1 VSDVVRAAG
10 GVVRRRVADG
20 GSEVVL
26 VHRPAYDDW
35 SFPKG
40 KLEDGETEADAAVRE
55 VEEEAGLRSTL
66 GRELGIVS
74 YVDNR
79 GRPKTVR
86 YWEIVVDD
94 GTPPVAGHEVDEAR
108 WVRVEEA
115 ELLLSYPHDRDVLS
129 RALDTDRA
137 VATVPMYL
145 VRHVRAEP
153 RASWREPDELRPIS
167 KSGRRQAERLVGVL
181 EGLPL
186 TRLLSSPFLR
196 CIQSLEPLANA
207 RGIEIE
213 LTEALSEGQDPSGAL
228 DLLVAAATDGPAA
241 LSTHGDVMTLLIG
254 DLIDRGI
261 QPENGETGFKKGCI
275 WILGVL
281 DGDVVT
287 ARYLAPP

>member
-66 GRELGIVS
+66 GRELGTVS

-94 GTPPVAGHEVDEAR
+94 DALPVAGHEIDEAR

-115 ELLLSYPHDRDVLS
+115 EQLLSYPHDRDVLS
-129 RALDTDRA
+129 RAIGADRA

-153 RASWREPDELRPIS
+153 RGSWREPDELRPIS
-167 KSGRRQAERLVGVL
+167 RSGRRQAERLVGVF

-186 TRLLSSPFLR
+186 TRLLSSPFVR
-196 CIQSLEPLANA
+196 CIQSLESVADA

-213 LTEALSEGQDPSGAL
+213 LSEALSEGQDPSRAL

-241 LSTHGDVMTLLIG
+241 LSTHGDVMTLLIE
-254 DLIDRGI
+254 DLIGRGI

-275 WILGVL
+275 WTLGVL
-281 DGDVVT
+281 DGEVVT
-287 ARYLAPP
+287 ATYVAPP